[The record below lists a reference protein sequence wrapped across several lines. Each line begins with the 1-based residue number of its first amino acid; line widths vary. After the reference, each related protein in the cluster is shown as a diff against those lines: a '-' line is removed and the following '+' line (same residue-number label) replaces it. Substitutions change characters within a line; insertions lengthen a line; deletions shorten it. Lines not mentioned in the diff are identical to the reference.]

1 MKPAK
6 EGYYLMP
13 NIKLSNKYERWRK
26 ISEKIEL
33 SKKAKLRLE
42 WLIYY
47 ETKANENASLTCR
60 HFGITRSLW
69 YNWKNRFDESNLMS
83 LEDKSTSPINKRKK
97 EYTPL
102 QYERIVKLRKK
113 YIRYGKTK
121 LFHIYNNM
129 YKDDHITQW
138 KVQCIIEASGLYY
151 NAKKV
156 QRIAKK
162 RSKSVKKKR
171 ISELKKKLKT
181 GYLIC
186 VDTIVKHV
194 NGKKRYV
201 ITAIDKYAKIAYV
214 RMYKN
219 HSSLSAQDFLYRLNY
234 VLNENIE
241 YIQTDNG
248 SEFKKH
254 FEKDCVK
261 LKIPQ
266 YYSRVRN
273 PKDNPDIER
282 FNRTVQEEFIQL
294 GNMSTDVNIFNRNIT
309 EWLIEYNFHR
319 PHQTLEYMTPIAF
332 TQKYGKVSNMYSSN
346 TRC

>member
-1 MKPAK
+1 MKPTK
-6 EGYYLMP
+6 EGYYLIS
-13 NIKLSNKYERWRK
+13 NIQLSNKYERWRK
-26 ISEKIEL
+26 ISEKLEL

-42 WLIYY
+42 WMIYY
-47 ETKANENASLTCR
+47 ETKANKNASLTCR

-83 LEDKSTSPINKRKK
+83 LEDKSTSPINRRQK
-97 EYTPL
+97 EYTSL

-113 YIRYGKTK
+113 YIRYGKVK

-129 YKDDHITQW
+129 HTDEHITQW

-151 NAKKV
+151 NAKKT
-156 QRIAKK
+156 QRIAQK
-162 RSKSVKKKR
+162 RNKAVKKKR
-171 ISELKKKLKT
+171 ISELKKKPKT

-194 NGKKRYV
+194 NGKKRYI
-201 ITAIDKYAKIAYV
+201 ITAIDKYAKIAYA

-219 HSSLSAQDFLYRLNY
+219 HSSLSAKDFLYRLHY
-234 VLNENIE
+234 VLDGNIQ

-248 SEFKKH
+248 TEFEKH
-254 FEKDCVK
+254 FKNACIE
-261 LKIPQ
+261 LSIPQ
-266 YYSRVRN
+266 YHSRVRI

-294 GNMSTDVNIFNRNIT
+294 GNMSTDIDMFNRNIT

-346 TRC
+346 T